1 MATSK
6 QKEVRKEKCFNGF
19 CMKYLYLF
27 LSALLLLCLA
37 PMPYG
42 YYILIRY
49 VSMVVFGFMA
59 YRYVKENKVTLAV
72 IFGTLALLFQPFF
85 KIALGRTMW
94 NIVDVLVAILLIV
107 ICIRERNNTT
117 KRG

>member
-1 MATSK
+1 M
-6 QKEVRKEKCFNGF
+6 R
-19 CMKYLYLF
+19 YIII

-59 YRYVKENKVTLAV
+59 YRYVKENKVTLTV
-72 IFGTLALLFQPFF
+72 TFGALALLFQPFF
-85 KIALGRTMW
+85 KISLGRIIW
-94 NIVDVLVAILLIV
+94 NIVDVFVAILLIV
-107 ICIRERNNTT
+107 LWIRERNNKFGM
-117 KRG
+117 KR

>member
-1 MATSK
+1 MKGFSFLLAT
-6 QKEVRKEKCFNGF
+6 
-19 CMKYLYLF
+19 
-27 LSALLLLCLA
+27 LLLLCLA

-59 YRYVKENKVTLAV
+59 YRYVKENKVALAV
-72 IFGTLALLFQPFF
+72 TFGALALLFQPFF

-107 ICIRERNNTT
+107 IWIKEKNTET
-117 KRG
+117 